1 MIKPDKQDR
10 SITLNGLDYIDV
22 PALGRKD
29 YKLNFYT
36 YKEGSFSAKVSKAT
50 ILTCSFEL
58 AHRLHSVMSK
68 LESFYS
74 TMSILKPHHLEP
86 WQP

>member
-29 YKLNFYT
+29 YRLNFYT
-36 YKEGSFSAKVSKAT
+36 YKEGSFSAKVNSWAT
-50 ILTCSFEL
+50 
-58 AHRLHSVMSK
+58 LHIMYIF
-68 LESFYS
+68 LHTGY
-74 TMSILKPHHLEP
+74 IP
-86 WQP
+86 

>member
-10 SITLNGLDYIDV
+10 SVTLNGLDYIDV

-36 YKEGSFSAKVSKAT
+36 YKEGSFSAKVIT
-50 ILTCSFEL
+50 L
-58 AHRLHSVMSK
+58 AVCTDYALMLIMCTGYIS
-68 LESFYS
+68 
-74 TMSILKPHHLEP
+74 
-86 WQP
+86 

>member
-36 YKEGSFSAKVSKAT
+36 YKEGSFSAKVIKT
-50 ILTCSFEL
+50 
-58 AHRLHSVMSK
+58 HSICM
-68 LESFYS
+68 
-74 TMSILKPHHLEP
+74 TMH
-86 WQP
+86 